1 MLQSM
6 TGYGRATGTLSTISI
21 AVELKA
27 VNSKSIEIN
36 PRTPSIYN
44 EKEHELRKKITTRL
58 ERGTITL
65 TIQRQDTGNTA
76 TAINLEALGNYMNTL
91 APLAQEYQQ
100 DQSQL
105 MVQLLRLPDVM
116 QSSNSS
122 VSEEEFQLLNQLLDQ
137 AIDQLINFRKQEGAS
152 LAKDLNNSVSTIA
165 SKLEEIAILAP
176 KRNEKIREQLL
187 KKASEWIEAAKLDSN
202 RFEQELIYYMERLD
216 INEEI
221 VRLRNHIQYFTQQ
234 LIDTNSLTK
243 GKTLNFIS
251 QEMGREINTIGSK
264 SNDADMQKLVVK
276 MKDELEKIKEQTM
289 NAV

>member
-6 TGYGRATGTLSTISI
+6 TGYGRATGSYSTISLV
-21 AVELKA
+21 VELKA

-44 EKEHELRKKITTRL
+44 EKEHELRKRITASL

-76 TAINLEALGNYMNTL
+76 TAINLEALSNYMNTL

-116 QSSNSS
+116 QSSNST
-122 VSEEEFQLLNQLLDQ
+122 VSEEELQLLFQLLDQ
-137 AIDQLINFRKQEGAS
+137 AIEQLINFRKQEGAS
-152 LAKDLNNSVSTIA
+152 LAKDLTNSVNTIA
-165 SKLEEIAILAP
+165 AKLEEIAILAP

-187 KKASEWIEAAKLDSN
+187 KKASEWIEAAKLDTN

-221 VRLRNHIQYFTQQ
+221 VRLRNHILYFKQQ
-234 LIDTNSLTK
+234 ILDTKALAK

-264 SNDADMQKLVVK
+264 SNDSEMQKLVVK

>member
-65 TIQRQDTGNTA
+65 TVQRQDTGNTA

-116 QSSNSS
+116 QSSNTS
-122 VSEEEFQLLNQLLDQ
+122 VSEEEFHLLNQLLDQ

-152 LAKDLNNSVSTIA
+152 LTKDLNNSVSSIA
-165 SKLEEIAILAP
+165 SKLEEIALLAP
-176 KRNEKIREQLL
+176 KRNEKTREQLL
-187 KKASEWIEAAKLDSN
+187 KKANEWIEAAKLDSN

-234 LIDTNSLTK
+234 LTDTNTLAK

>member
-6 TGYGRATGTLSTISI
+6 TGYGRATGSYSTISLV
-21 AVELKA
+21 VELKA

-44 EKEHELRKKITTRL
+44 EKEHELRKRITASL

-76 TAINLEALGNYMNTL
+76 TAINLEALSNYMNTL

-116 QSSNSS
+116 QSSNST
-122 VSEEEFQLLNQLLDQ
+122 VSEEELQLLFQLLDQ
-137 AIDQLINFRKQEGAS
+137 AIEQLINFRKQEGAS
-152 LAKDLNNSVSTIA
+152 LAKDLTNSVDTIA
-165 SKLEEIAILAP
+165 AKLEEIAILAP

-187 KKASEWIEAAKLDSN
+187 KKASEWIEAAKLDTN

-221 VRLRNHIQYFTQQ
+221 VRLRNHILYFKQQ
-234 LIDTNSLTK
+234 ILDTKALAK

-264 SNDADMQKLVVK
+264 SNDSEMQKLVVK

>member
-1 MLQSM
+1 M

-65 TIQRQDTGNTA
+65 TVQRQDTGNTA

-116 QSSNSS
+116 QSSNTS
-122 VSEEEFQLLNQLLDQ
+122 VSEEEFHLLNQLLDQ

-152 LAKDLNNSVSTIA
+152 LTKDLNNSVSSIA
-165 SKLEEIAILAP
+165 SKLEEIALLAP
-176 KRNEKIREQLL
+176 KRNEKTREQLL
-187 KKASEWIEAAKLDSN
+187 KKANEWIEAAKLDSN

-234 LIDTNSLTK
+234 LTDTNTLAK

>member
-6 TGYGRATGTLSTISI
+6 TGYGRATGTYSTISI
-21 AVELKA
+21 VVELKA

-44 EKEHELRKKITTRL
+44 EKEHELRKRITARL

-76 TAINLEALGNYMNTL
+76 TAINLDALSNYMNTL

-116 QSSNSS
+116 QSSNTA
-122 VSEEEFQLLNQLLDQ
+122 VSEEELQLLFQLLDQ
-137 AIDQLINFRKQEGAS
+137 AIEQLINFRKQEGAS
-152 LAKDLNNSVSTIA
+152 LAKDLTNSVDNIA
-165 SKLEEIAILAP
+165 AKLEEVALLAP

-187 KKASEWIEAAKLDSN
+187 KKANEWIEAAKLDTN

-221 VRLRNHIQYFTQQ
+221 VRLRNHILYFNQQ
-234 LIDTNSLTK
+234 ILDTNALAK

-264 SNDADMQKLVVK
+264 SNDSEMQKLVVK

>member
-1 MLQSM
+1 MLHSM
-6 TGYGRATGTLSTISI
+6 TGYGRANGNIDTVSIS
-21 AVELKA
+21 VELKA

-44 EKEHELRKKITTRL
+44 EKEHELRKRITSRL

-65 TIQRQDTGNTA
+65 TIQRQDTGNNS
-76 TAINLEALGNYMNTL
+76 TAINFTALGNYMDAL
-91 APLAQEYQQ
+91 GPLALQYQQ

-105 MVQLLRLPDVM
+105 MAQLLRLPDVI
-116 QSSNSS
+116 QSSNST
-122 VSEEEFQLLNQLLDQ
+122 VSEAEFNLLFQLLDQ
-137 AIDQLINFRKQEGAS
+137 AINQLLNFRAQEGIS
-152 LAKDLNNSVSTIA
+152 LENDLANAVNNIA
-165 SKLEEIAILAP
+165 LKLEEVALHAP
-176 KRNEKIREQLL
+176 KRNDKIREQLL
-187 KKASEWIEAAKLDSN
+187 KKAAEWIEAAKLDSN

-221 VRLRNHIQYFTQQ
+221 VRLRNHIQYFNQQ
-234 LIDTNSLTK
+234 LQDTNTLAK

-264 SNDADMQKLVVK
+264 SNDAEMQKLVVK

>member
-221 VRLRNHIQYFTQQ
+221 VRLRNHIQYFRQQ

>member
-1 MLQSM
+1 MLHSM
-6 TGYGRATGTLSTISI
+6 TGYGRATGTHNTVSI
-21 AVELKA
+21 VVELKA

-44 EKEHELRKKITTRL
+44 EKEHELRKRITSRL
-58 ERGTITL
+58 ERGTISL
-65 TIQRQDTGNTA
+65 NIQRQDTGNTA
-76 TAINLEALGNYMNTL
+76 TAINLDALSNYMQTL
-91 APLAQEYQQ
+91 GPLAASFQQ

-105 MVQLLRLPDVM
+105 MVQLLRLPDVL
-116 QSSNSS
+116 QSNN
-122 VSEEEFQLLNQLLDQ
+122 VGATEDEFNLLYTLLDQ
-137 AIDQLINFRKQEGAS
+137 AIDQLILFRTQEGIS
-152 LAKDLNNSVSTIA
+152 LSNDFKQSVENIA
-165 SKLEEIAILAP
+165 THLEEISQLAP
-176 KRNEKIREQLL
+176 KRNEKIREQLM
-187 KKASEWIEAAKLDSN
+187 KKATEWIEAAKLDSN

-221 VRLRNHIQYFTQQ
+221 VRLRNHIQYFQQQ
-234 LIDTNSLTK
+234 LQDSKSIAK

-264 SNDADMQKLVVK
+264 SNDAAMQKLVVK

>member
-116 QSSNSS
+116 QSSNTS

-152 LAKDLNNSVSTIA
+152 LTKDLSNSVNNIA

-221 VRLRNHIQYFTQQ
+221 VRLRNHIQYFNQQ
-234 LIDTNSLTK
+234 LSDTNILAK